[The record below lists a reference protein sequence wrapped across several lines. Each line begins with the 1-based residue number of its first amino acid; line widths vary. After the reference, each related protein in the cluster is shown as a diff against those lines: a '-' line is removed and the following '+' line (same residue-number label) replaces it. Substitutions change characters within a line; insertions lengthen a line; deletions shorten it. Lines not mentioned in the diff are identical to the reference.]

1 MNVGPSATYAH
12 GLTLMS
18 LRIYNTLSRTL
29 EAFEPREP
37 GHVRMYVCGMTIYD
51 YCHIGHARMMMAF
64 DVVQR
69 WLRSCGYRVTYVRN
83 ITDIDDKIIRRAV
96 ERGVS
101 IRQLTDEMIA
111 AMHEDVS
118 KLGIEPPDIEPRATE
133 YVPQMLTLISR
144 LQSNGLAYQ
153 SVSGDV
159 NFAVRKFAGYGKLSG
174 KSLDELHAGE
184 RVAVDDGK
192 DDPLDFVLWK
202 AAKPTEPADAQWDS
216 PYGRGRPGWHIEC
229 SAMACALLGD
239 TFDIHGGGADLTF
252 PHHENEIAQSE
263 GASGQPLARVWMH
276 NGFVNIDNE
285 KMSKSLGNFFTIRDV
300 LKQYDAETVRF
311 FIVRAHYRS
320 PLNYSDVHLDDA
332 RGALKRLYTA
342 LDAVAPADVA
352 IDWADPHAAR
362 FKAAMDNDFATPEA
376 VAVLFDLAGEVNRTR
391 SPQQAGLLR
400 ALGACLGLLQGDPRA
415 FLRSGAVLDEATI
428 ADRIAQRAAA
438 KQRRDFAAADRIRA
452 DLLAQGVVLK
462 DSPTGTTWEAGA

>member
-1 MNVGPSATYAH
+1 V
-12 GLTLMS
+12 
-18 LRIYNTLSRTL
+18 
-29 EAFEPREP
+29 
-37 GHVRMYVCGMTIYD
+37 
-51 YCHIGHARMMMAF
+51 
-64 DVVQR
+64 
-69 WLRSCGYRVTYVRN
+69 
-83 ITDIDDKIIRRAV
+83 
-96 ERGVS
+96 
-101 IRQLTDEMIA
+101 RQLE
-111 AMHEDVS
+111 
-118 KLGIEPPDIEPRATE
+118 GN
-133 YVPQMLTLISR
+133 Q
-144 LQSNGLAYQ
+144 LAYRTP
-153 SVSGDV
+153 SGDV
-159 NFAVRKFAGYGKLSG
+159 NYAVRRFPGYGKLSG

-184 RVAVDDGK
+184 RVAVQEGK

-300 LKQYDAETVRF
+300 LKTYDAETVRF